1 MIIDPSGRALDYLRL
16 SLTDRCNLRCVYCM
30 PEEGVVWRPHAEMLR
45 FEESLRLCRILCAL
59 GIRRIKLTGGEPLVR
74 RGLEGFIRELRE
86 IPLLEEITLTTNG
99 LLLAEFLD
107 RLGGDARALLNGVNI
122 SLNSAGAENYA
133 RIARRDRLGAAL
145 AGMRRAAGAGI
156 PVKLNCVPLRGFN
169 EQDLAATAMLAKSEV
184 RAVRFIELMPLG
196 AGASLEGVPMA
207 EVLAILEGE
216 FGGFSRDY
224 SRVGNGPAVY
234 YTVPGFAGKI
244 GFISAIS
251 EAFCAGC
258 NRLRLGADGRLRACL
273 ASETSADLRSLLRS
287 GAGDGEIKD
296 AVLRL
301 AASKPAAHGFAGPAG
316 NAGAGEAQCGEGG
329 GLSSGEQRRIT
340 DGMYRI
346 GG

>member
-1 MIIDPSGRALDYLRL
+1 MITDPSGRALDYLRL

-30 PEEGVVWRPHAEMLR
+30 PEEGIGWKPHTEILR
-45 FEESLRLCRILCAL
+45 FEESLRLCRLLCAL

-74 RGLEGFIRELRE
+74 RGLENFIRELRE
-86 IPLLEEITLTTNG
+86 IPLLEELTLTTNG
-99 LLLAEFLD
+99 LLLADFLD
-107 RLGGDARALLNGVNI
+107 RLGDDARSLLNGVNI
-122 SLNSAGAENYA
+122 SLNSPDSANFA
-133 RIARRDRLGAAL
+133 RIARRDRLEAAL
-145 AGMRRAAGAGI
+145 AGMRRALAAGL

-169 EQDLAATAMLAKSEV
+169 EQDLAATAMLARNEV

-196 AGASLEGVPMA
+196 AASSLEGVPMA
-207 EVLAILEGE
+207 EVLAILERE
-216 FGGFSRDY
+216 FGALSRDY
-224 SRVGNGPAVY
+224 SRIGNGPAVY

-273 ASETSADLRSLLRS
+273 ASEVSADLRSLLRS
-287 GAGDGEIKD
+287 GAGDDEIKN

-301 AASKPAAHGFAGPAG
+301 AEIKPAAHKFAGSVVSG
-316 NAGAGEAQCGEGG
+316 GRGEGG
-329 GLSSGEQRRIT
+329 VLPEQEYCRIA